1 MAGRNG
7 TGSAGLGA
15 ETCGGGL
22 VAYYA
27 ARMSSTV
34 SFWPPGAATGVGS
47 MPGTDPGEAARLVFG
62 ELPDL
67 PYLPELPARGPGA
80 DLLGRGATF
89 LAELYVD
96 LQPAGWRLVPRP
108 GIDSRRARDLL
119 QRDLDALQEAA
130 DGYAGALKLQAAG
143 PWTLA
148 AGIELRRGDKALSDP
163 GAVVDIAAALA
174 EGIAAYVA
182 DVGRRVPDA
191 TLLLQLDEPSL
202 PQVLRGEVP
211 TASGF
216 GRLRA
221 VETPVA
227 TDRLRTVLAAVT
239 AASTL
244 PVVHCCATNPP
255 VELLLAAGARGLSL
269 DVTALTTK
277 DDDALGVAVEA
288 GVPLFLGTV
297 PSTDAELSDPG
308 RTVTPVRA
316 LWRRLG
322 FEPERL
328 AGAVVVTPTC
338 GLAVASPAYARAAL
352 RRCREAGQLLVDEPD
367 GAG

>member
-1 MAGRNG
+1 MAG
-7 TGSAGLGA
+7 SGA
-15 ETCGGGL
+15 
-22 VAYYA
+22 
-27 ARMSSTV
+27 
-34 SFWPPGAATGVGS
+34 WPPGAATGVGS
-47 MPGTDPGEAARLVFG
+47 MPGTDPGEVARLVVG

-67 PYLPELPARGPGA
+67 PHLPELPARGPGA
-80 DLLGRGATF
+80 DLLGRGAAL

-108 GIDSRRARDLL
+108 GVDSRRARDLL
-119 QRDLDALQEAA
+119 QRDLDALEEAA
-130 DGYAGALKLQAAG
+130 EGYAGALKLQAAG

-148 AGIELRRGDKALSDP
+148 AGVELHRGDKALSDP
-163 GAVVDIAAALA
+163 AAVADIAAALA
-174 EGIAAYVA
+174 DGVATYLA

-202 PQVLRGEVP
+202 PQVLGGEVP

-216 GRLRA
+216 GRLRT

-227 TDRLRTVLAAVT
+227 TDRLRTVLAAAT
-239 AASTL
+239 AADAL
-244 PVVHCCATNPP
+244 PLVHCCAATPP
-255 VELLLAAGARGLSL
+255 IDLLVAAGARGLSL
-269 DVTALTTK
+269 DATVLTVA
-277 DDDALGVAVEA
+277 DDEALGVAVEA

-297 PSTDAELSDPG
+297 PSTDAALSDPG
-308 RTVTPVRA
+308 RNVAPVRA

-322 FEPERL
+322 FAPEAL

-338 GLAVASPAYARAAL
+338 GLAGASPAYARAAL
-352 RRCREAGQLLVDEPD
+352 RRCREAGQLLVEEPE